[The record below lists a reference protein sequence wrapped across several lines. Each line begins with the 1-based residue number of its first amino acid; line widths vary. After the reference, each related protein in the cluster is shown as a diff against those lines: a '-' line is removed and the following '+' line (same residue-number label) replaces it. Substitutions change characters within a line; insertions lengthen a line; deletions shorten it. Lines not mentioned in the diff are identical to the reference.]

1 MAGSSKERTILRA
14 ACQTDDHGLVLPHR
28 RYVRCSDMIESNL
41 TTPEPTEEDI
51 AAEKSLRP
59 SRLSGF
65 IGQEEVVA
73 NLQVYIESA
82 RRRKKNLDHVIL
94 FGPPGLGKTTLAYI
108 IARELNVNIKVS
120 SGPVLD
126 RPADLA
132 GILTNLGE
140 RDVFFVDEIH
150 RMNSSVEEYL
160 YSAMEDYRIDIMLDK
175 GPNSRSIQLSLA
187 PFTLIGATTR
197 MGNLTS
203 PLRERFGVILR
214 LDFYAADELKQI
226 ITRSAELMDI
236 TIDSDAA
243 DQIAKRSRG
252 TPRIANRILRRSRDF
267 AEVDGTGH
275 LDLAVAKQAL
285 KRLGIDDLGLDD
297 MDRRILNALVKSFHG
312 GPVGVET
319 LAVALHETSR
329 TIEEV
334 YEPFLIKEG
343 FLQRTSRGRIALERT
358 YAFLNVE
365 LPPSSKLNQQRLF

>member
-1 MAGSSKERTILRA
+1 
-14 ACQTDDHGLVLPHR
+14 
-28 RYVRCSDMIESNL
+28 MIESNL

-59 SRLSGF
+59 AQLSEF

-82 RRRKKNLDHVIL
+82 RRRNKNLDHVIL

-132 GILTNLGE
+132 GILTNLGD

-150 RMNSSVEEYL
+150 RMSSSVEEYL

-214 LDFYAADELKQI
+214 LDFYAPKELKQI
-226 ITRSAELMDI
+226 ITRSAKLMDI
-236 TIDSDAA
+236 AIDSDAA
-243 DQIAKRSRG
+243 DQIARRSRG

-275 LDLAVAKQAL
+275 LDLAVARKAL
-285 KRLGIDDLGLDD
+285 KRLGIDDLGLDE

-343 FLQRTSRGRIALERT
+343 FLQRTSRGRVALERAYT
-358 YAFLNVE
+358 FLNME
-365 LPPSSKLNQQRLF
+365 PLPSSKLNQQRLF